1 MDLKLI
7 SNGKKILT
15 EEEDFLL
22 TLFNLMYEYYN
33 DENEIFK
40 DIREDYRIMLYEILE
55 EYSYKIELKSKFK
68 LNDIIN

>member
-7 SNGKKILT
+7 SNGKKILS